1 MSDNAITFQK
11 NLNEDTTAFYFSR
24 EELDGLPQDFLDG
37 LEKVDGQ
44 VKRPSHQ
51 RSISELFD
59 QLADTAGGDKEGGAT
74 KYKVSLR
81 YPELLPV
88 MRYANNAETRRKLD
102 IANAARSMLENT
114 PLLEETL
121 ALRHGT
127 NPSVS

>member
-44 VKRPSHQ
+44 VKRSSHQ

-59 QLADTAGGDKEGGAT
+59 QPADVVMPLVVIRREARRSTRC
-74 KYKVSLR
+74 R
-81 YPELLPV
+81 YG
-88 MRYANNAETRRKLD
+88 TRSCCR
-102 IANAARSMLENT
+102 
-114 PLLEETL
+114 
-121 ALRHGT
+121 
-127 NPSVS
+127 